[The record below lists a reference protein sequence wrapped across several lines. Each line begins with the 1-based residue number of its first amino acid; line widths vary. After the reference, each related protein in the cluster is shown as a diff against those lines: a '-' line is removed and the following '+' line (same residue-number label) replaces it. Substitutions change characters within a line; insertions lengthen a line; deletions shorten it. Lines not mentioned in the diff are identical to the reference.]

1 MKKRLFFN
9 KYGKM
14 IYISHLDLLRF
25 LDRMLRKSGVPVKY
39 SQGFHPRPK
48 ISLGNPISLGTAA
61 YNEPVDIDLS
71 EDMSNEELFDKL
83 SENTVEG
90 FEFTKVMDI
99 TDKISITEKY
109 KNMKF
114 EIQGHVSSIEKIK
127 NILEQDEIILTKE
140 KRGKIT
146 TRDLKPRVKE
156 YIIDDSNEK
165 ITIILENMSP
175 NSILNLCGIN
185 LSEITI
191 TKNTD
196 YKI

>member
-146 TRDLKPRVKE
+146 TRDLKPRVKK